1 MHKTKEIT
9 SEIKRAEVDIQKGKK
24 VTVLDQNC
32 RFSSERHSIEKEDI
46 EPTDLRRGGMF
57 KPFLRKATC

>member
-1 MHKTKEIT
+1 MQVIKKIT
-9 SEIKRAEVDIQKGKK
+9 SEIKQAEVDIQKGKK
-24 VTVLDQNC
+24 VTVLDQNG

-57 KPFLRKATC
+57 KPFLRRATC